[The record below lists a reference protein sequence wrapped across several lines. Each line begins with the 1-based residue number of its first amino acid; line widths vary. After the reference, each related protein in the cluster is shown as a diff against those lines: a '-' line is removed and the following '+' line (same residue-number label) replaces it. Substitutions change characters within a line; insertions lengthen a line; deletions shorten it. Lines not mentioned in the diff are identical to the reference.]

1 LRGIAQQGDVAC
13 GRRIEQ
19 ARQALAQASFGGQ
32 PGRVVAGAPLQVVTG
47 EARHGISGS
56 ARPWSDGRVVQVA
69 QARSLLELIKKHRH
83 AWMIRAFCRQLG
95 IIRGFDCH
103 PRPFLMH
110 KEPRKVR
117 EFRRR
122 EQEILDTALKLFLE
136 QGEDSVTVEMIAD
149 AVGIGKGTIYKHFKS
164 KAEIYLRLML
174 DYERDLNE
182 LLHSADVDK
191 DKEALSRAYF
201 EFRMRDRS
209 ATACSTAWK
218 KGGQG
223 QPGAGNGRAVHKIR
237 ASNFERLTQLI
248 KGRISEGKLEDVPP
262 YFHYCAAWALVH
274 GAVAL
279 YHSPFWSNVLEDQE
293 GFFQFLMDIGVR
305 MGNKRKRDRNPD

>member
-1 LRGIAQQGDVAC
+1 MTTAFF
-13 GRRIEQ
+13 
-19 ARQALAQASFGGQ
+19 LAQNINFSFELGVWLNRTWLNQ
-32 PGRVVAGAPLQVVTG
+32 NLATLNVVTLGTTQQNAAVLACTTFVEQLAEHFNAGASGNSCVTQTNDFQ
-47 EARHGISGS
+47 
-56 ARPWSDGRVVQVA
+56 W
-69 QARSLLELIKKHRH
+69 
-83 AWMIRAFCRQLG
+83 
-95 IIRGFDCH
+95 
-103 PRPFLMH
+103 
-110 KEPRKVR
+110 
-117 EFRRR
+117 
-122 EQEILDTALKLFLE
+122 ILNLNDTALKLFLDL
-136 QGEDSVTVEMIAD
+136 GEDSVTVEMIAD

-201 EFRMRDRS
+201 EFRMRDPQRYRLFDRLEE
-209 ATACSTAWK
+209 K
-218 KGGQG
+218 VVKGHQV
-223 QPGAGNGRAVHKIR
+223 PEMVEELHKIR
-237 ASNFERLTQLI
+237 ASNFERLTLLI

-305 MGNKRKRDRNPD
+305 MGNKRKHSAELPSAEPKSSESPAT

>member
-1 LRGIAQQGDVAC
+1 MQ
-13 GRRIEQ
+13 
-19 ARQALAQASFGGQ
+19 
-32 PGRVVAGAPLQVVTG
+32 
-47 EARHGISGS
+47 
-56 ARPWSDGRVVQVA
+56 
-69 QARSLLELIKKHRH
+69 
-83 AWMIRAFCRQLG
+83 
-95 IIRGFDCH
+95 
-103 PRPFLMH
+103 
-110 KEPRKVR
+110 KESRKVR

-122 EQEILDTALKLFLE
+122 EQEILDTSLKLFLE

-174 DYERDLNE
+174 DYERELNE
-182 LLHSADVDK
+182 LFHSESVAS

-201 EFRMRDRS
+201 AFRMRDPQRYRLFDRLEE
-209 ATACSTAWK
+209 K
-218 KGGQG
+218 VLKGHQVPEMVE
-223 QPGAGNGRAVHKIR
+223 QLHTIR
-237 ASNFERLTQLI
+237 ASNFERLTRLI
-248 KGRISEGKLEDVPP
+248 EGRISEGKLEDVPP

-305 MGNKRKRDRNPD
+305 MGNRRTKRDETPKKMTDGGV

>member
-1 LRGIAQQGDVAC
+1 MQ
-13 GRRIEQ
+13 
-19 ARQALAQASFGGQ
+19 
-32 PGRVVAGAPLQVVTG
+32 
-47 EARHGISGS
+47 
-56 ARPWSDGRVVQVA
+56 
-69 QARSLLELIKKHRH
+69 
-83 AWMIRAFCRQLG
+83 
-95 IIRGFDCH
+95 
-103 PRPFLMH
+103 
-110 KEPRKVR
+110 KESRKVR

-122 EQEILDTALKLFLE
+122 EQEILDTSLKLFLE

-174 DYERDLNE
+174 DYERELNE
-182 LLHSADVDK
+182 LFPSESVAS

-201 EFRMRDRS
+201 AFRMRDPQRYRLFDRLEE
-209 ATACSTAWK
+209 K
-218 KGGQG
+218 VLKGHQVPEMVE
-223 QPGAGNGRAVHKIR
+223 QLHTIR
-237 ASNFERLTQLI
+237 ASNFERLTRLI
-248 KGRISEGKLEDVPP
+248 EGRISEGKLEDVPP

-305 MGNKRKRDRNPD
+305 MGNRRTKRDETPKKLTDGGV

>member
-1 LRGIAQQGDVAC
+1 MQ
-13 GRRIEQ
+13 
-19 ARQALAQASFGGQ
+19 
-32 PGRVVAGAPLQVVTG
+32 
-47 EARHGISGS
+47 
-56 ARPWSDGRVVQVA
+56 
-69 QARSLLELIKKHRH
+69 
-83 AWMIRAFCRQLG
+83 
-95 IIRGFDCH
+95 
-103 PRPFLMH
+103 
-110 KEPRKVR
+110 KESRKVR

-122 EQEILDTALKLFLE
+122 EQEILDTSLKLFLE

-174 DYERDLNE
+174 DYERELNE
-182 LLHSADVDK
+182 LFHSESVAS

-201 EFRMRDRS
+201 AFRMRDPQRYRLFDRLEE
-209 ATACSTAWK
+209 K
-218 KGGQG
+218 VLKGHQVPEMVE
-223 QPGAGNGRAVHKIR
+223 QLHTIR
-237 ASNFERLTQLI
+237 ASNFERLTRLI
-248 KGRISEGKLEDVPP
+248 EGRIDEGKLEDVPP

-305 MGNKRKRDRNPD
+305 MGNKRTKREDAPKKLSDEAL